1 MDDAKRF
8 LDPDEFEQRVT
19 IIFTAEERA
28 QYKANVI
35 RASAKFSSFEIL
47 SQVEESVL
55 YVCNTDMPDNWP
67 SLIPDVTTLI
77 ETSSIWLMNPG
88 SLDLD
93 MMNSVASFLAWL
105 SDSNVFRKAWM

>member
-1 MDDAKRF
+1 M
-8 LDPDEFEQRVT
+8 T

-67 SLIPDVTTLI
+67 SLIPDVTALI
-77 ETSSIWLMNPG
+77 ETGDEKSIFAGIACLR
-88 SLDLD
+88 
-93 MMNSVASFLAWL
+93 SFVRRFEFEKK
-105 SDSNVFRKAWM
+105 DN